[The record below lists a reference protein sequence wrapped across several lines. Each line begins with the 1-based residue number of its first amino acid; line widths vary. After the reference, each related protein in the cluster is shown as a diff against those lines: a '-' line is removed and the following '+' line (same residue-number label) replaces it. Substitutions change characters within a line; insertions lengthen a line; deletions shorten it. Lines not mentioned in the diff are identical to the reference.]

1 ATVQSSGGDVTLN
14 ATGAYGQTDSNVI
27 AAGHATIHG
36 SGVNI
41 AASALPV
48 SVAAMNGGVLIRSD
62 ADLVNLGGLIQG
74 KTRNTGQSASEGA
87 VTLIAA
93 GVMRNDAT
101 ASTQGIVFGQD
112 DDVVVRA
119 GGDIVNHQSRILSN
133 AKLTLAAQGD
143 VFNTLDKTA
152 GGNGEK
158 PIAWTS
164 SGTRWLFLRN
174 HSAGL
179 DVDYGSIPQTGQVP
193 YFVSQTGTVV
203 SGRNV
208 SNVGGQVLS
217 NGGDIAITAANVFH
231 NEALATGSAHF
242 SRSCMIFCRSAA

>member
-1 ATVQSSGGDVTLN
+1 GVSMTATQLTAAQNVVAQVGSLSLGADASGASRWTSQQGTVAITVPGAVQVAGSKIDGTGGTTVQAGSIALSAANGVAATVQSSGGDVTLN

-164 SGTRWLFLRN
+164 SGT
-174 HSAGL
+174 
-179 DVDYGSIPQTGQVP
+179 
-193 YFVSQTGTVV
+193 
-203 SGRNV
+203 
-208 SNVGGQVLS
+208 
-217 NGGDIAITAANVFH
+217 
-231 NEALATGSAHF
+231 
-242 SRSCMIFCRSAA
+242 